1 VLIFLQVTTF
11 SLSLRSRKTQLLTCF
26 KRIYLRMMNRKY
38 SVFLLF
44 AAAFI
49 AGIFFVTAGAN
60 WLGFASLT
68 GASSE
73 ASSSGVVSPLEHN
86 SYRETARAPSL
97 NDFNDA
103 FISVAE
109 TVNPAVVQIRTE
121 RLIEGQNPFQAWP
134 FEPFEGTPFE
144 DMFRQP
150 DRENQPQPS
159 TALGSG
165 VIVRENGYI
174 VTNNHVIENAEE
186 LTVILIDGRQLSA
199 EIVGT
204 DASSDLA
211 VIRVAETGL
220 PVLSLDEGALV
231 RVGEWVMAFGSPLS
245 NDLGNTVTAG
255 IVSAVRRTSARLSS
269 LNLYAS
275 FIQTDAA
282 INPGNSGGPLVNLD
296 GQLVGINSAIYS
308 RSGGN
313 QGIGFTIPVDVVQ
326 NVANQLITNGAVA
339 RGGLG
344 VRFTGVSRTLAE
356 ALGVPQGAAQITE
369 VLPNSVAERAGIKAG
384 DVVTAIDGR
393 QLREFNELR
402 TTVGNRLPG
411 DTMMFSIVRD
421 GSEREVQVTLGDL
434 SRYNEAQAA
443 PQQDAQP
450 EADQED
456 ATDLGFGIS
465 ELTDQS
471 KSALGLGDSN
481 VRGVIISSIDPS
493 SAAFRDADLAR
504 NDIIT
509 AVNGEDISSPEEFNR
524 AYRSV
529 KPGDTF
535 LIQVLRVG
543 NGLTQKFYTAL
554 KKPE

>member
-1 VLIFLQVTTF
+1 
-11 SLSLRSRKTQLLTCF
+11 
-26 KRIYLRMMNRKY
+26 MNRKY

-44 AAAFI
+44 AAAFV
-49 AGIFFVTAGAN
+49 AGIFFATAGAN
-60 WLGFASLT
+60 WLGFADLA
-68 GASSE
+68 GATSE
-73 ASSSGVVSPLEHN
+73 ASSSDVVAPVEHGQYGE
-86 SYRETARAPSL
+86 SVPIPSR
-97 NDFNDA
+97 NDFSDA

-121 RLIEGQNPFQAWP
+121 RLIEGQNPFQ
-134 FEPFEGTPFE
+134 GSPFE

-150 DRENQPQPS
+150 DGENQPQPS

-186 LTVILIDGRQLSA
+186 LTVIMIDGRQLSA

-211 VIRVAETGL
+211 VIRVEETAL
-220 PVLSLDEGALV
+220 PVLSLDRGASV

-245 NDLGNTVTAG
+245 NDLGNTVTSG

-308 RSGGN
+308 RTGGN

-344 VRFTGVSRTLAE
+344 VRFGGVSRTLAE

-369 VLPNSVAERAGIKAG
+369 VLPSSVA
-384 DVVTAIDGR
+384 
-393 QLREFNELR
+393 
-402 TTVGNRLPG
+402 
-411 DTMMFSIVRD
+411 
-421 GSEREVQVTLGDL
+421 
-434 SRYNEAQAA
+434 
-443 PQQDAQP
+443 
-450 EADQED
+450 
-456 ATDLGFGIS
+456 
-465 ELTDQS
+465 
-471 KSALGLGDSN
+471 
-481 VRGVIISSIDPS
+481 
-493 SAAFRDADLAR
+493 
-504 NDIIT
+504 
-509 AVNGEDISSPEEFNR
+509 
-524 AYRSV
+524 
-529 KPGDTF
+529 
-535 LIQVLRVG
+535 
-543 NGLTQKFYTAL
+543 
-554 KKPE
+554 